1 MEPFV
6 VNDVSELEDVAGKIL
21 HTYPTCKLFTFQGS
35 MGAGKTT
42 LIKFFC
48 KKLQVKD
55 NTSSPTFSVVNEYET
70 ANGEKI
76 YHFDFYRIKEK
87 AEFFD
92 IGYEDY
98 LYSNAYCF
106 IEWPENAE
114 GLIPENA
121 LKINIALSGKER
133 IISCFTDI
141 RNF

>member
-1 MEPFV
+1 MESFV
-6 VNDVSELEDVAGKIL
+6 VNNVSELENVAEKIL
-21 HTYPTCKLFTFQGS
+21 QTYPTCKIFTFQGS

-42 LIKFFC
+42 LIKYFC

-55 NTSSPTFSVVNEYET
+55 NTSSPTFSVVNEYVT
-70 ANGEKI
+70 ANEEKI

-87 AEFFD
+87 TEIYD

-121 LKINIALSGKER
+121 LKINITVSGKER
-133 IISCFTDI
+133 VISCLI
-141 RNF
+141 